1 MTHSLVFSLTPDGK
15 MTAVM
20 YNSRGVAVAQ
30 LADPVNSAEEA
41 EPAARQFVED
51 NPDLFDDHALV
62 DVSEE
67 TQKKNPEL
75 FEDGGLT
82 PVPES

>member
-30 LADPVNSAEEA
+30 LVEPVNSVEEA
-41 EPAARQFVED
+41 GPAARQFEED
-51 NPDLFDDHALV
+51 HPDLFDDHALV

-67 TQKKNPEL
+67 TQKKNPDL
-75 FEDGGLT
+75 FMDGGLT